1 MTDPRLLIDKKS
13 MDDELM
19 NNPSLVQEVCDECA
33 EAIAI
38 RDAAKEA
45 LATVDAQLDAEVRME
60 LSVSTKVTEDK
71 VKAAIQTNP
80 RHAEAFKAYNDAKL
94 AAALADSLVKAVET
108 RSKALEQLSYLY
120 GSGYFAINSTKR
132 VPATQEIDYDR
143 LRDRM
148 AVRRREV
155 GR

>member
-1 MTDPRLLIDKKS
+1 MTDPRLFIDKNS
-13 MDDELM
+13 MDDELI

-33 EAIAI
+33 QAIAV

-45 LATVDAQLDAEVRME
+45 LATVDAELDAEVRNE
-60 LSVSTKVTEDK
+60 LSQSTKVTEDK
-71 VKAAIQTNP
+71 VRAAIQTHP
-80 RHAEAFKAYNDAKL
+80 RHAEAFTVYNEAKL

-132 VPATQEIDYDR
+132 TPASQEAGYDR
-143 LRDRM
+143 LRGRL
-148 AVRRREV
+148 AERRKEI
-155 GR
+155 GQ